1 MNRISILFL
10 CTLIVWSSCD
20 KATESI
26 PESQQPPKAVIETIA
41 DKFTGVTGLEIT
53 TMQDST
59 LYAADFYAQTK
70 HYQAVIAQDGTM
82 RMLEEERDTADLPM
96 NGRSYVENQFS
107 NATGV
112 RVYAQINPVNRA
124 VRGYT
129 ARFTAGT
136 KNYLLTFDTIGA
148 RISTM
153 EVPTTA
159 WWRYEVQAYTEVPQN
174 IRTVLNTDHP
184 LSELQDA
191 DMFVDVNQTVRW
203 LVAVRNDNF
212 LFNYQFD
219 ANGQT
224 LNSNS
229 EDLFALDGPGVNHL
243 DLDLSSLPTII
254 SDFLNARF
262 TGWSYERGILLLQS
276 NSPAGFTVK
285 IGLNQAIY
293 YARFN
298 LTGNF
303 IGATKG

>member
-1 MNRISILFL
+1 MFFL
-10 CTLIVWSSCD
+10 CSLVILASCD

-41 DKFTGVTGLEIT
+41 DKFSGVTGLEIT
-53 TMQDST
+53 TLRDST

-70 HYQAVIAQDGTM
+70 HYQAVITQDGTM
-82 RMLEEERDTADLPM
+82 RMLEEERDTAGLPM

-107 NATGV
+107 NATGAI
-112 RVYAQINPVNRA
+112 VYAQINPVNSA
-124 VRGYT
+124 VRGYSVK
-129 ARFTAGT
+129 FTVGS

-159 WWRYEVQAYTEVPQN
+159 WWRYEVQTYAEIPQN
-174 IRTVLNTDHP
+174 IRTVLDTEHP
-184 LSELQDA
+184 MSELQA
-191 DMFVDVNQTVRW
+191 ANMLVDVNQTVRW
-203 LVAVRNDNF
+203 LVAVRNDSF

-219 ANGQT
+219 ANGQI
-224 LNSNS
+224 LSSHS
-229 EDLFALDGPGVNHL
+229 EDLLALDGPNMTFLEL
-243 DLDLSSLPTII
+243 DVSSLPTII

-262 TGWSYERGILLLQS
+262 TGWNYERGILLLQS
-276 NSPAGFTVK
+276 NSPVGFTVK
-285 IGLNQAIY
+285 ILLNQTVY